1 MDKKAKNIVKVHF
14 DPNNPPPMTA
24 AQMERLKKLSQMPD
38 EEIDYSDIP
47 YNPKLNWQ
55 HPTHFPPMTH
65 KQSTVSLQIDDDILQ
80 YFQKSGKNWQGYL
93 NQVLRRYML
102 QNAG

>member
-1 MDKKAKNIVKVHF
+1 MDKKAKNIVKVSF
-14 DPNNPPPMTA
+14 DPNNPPPMTEK
-24 AQMERLKKLSQMPD
+24 QIKRLQALADMPD
-38 EEIDYSDIP
+38 EEIDSDDIP
-47 YNPKLNWQ
+47 YNPELNWQ
-55 HPTHFPPMTH
+55 HPKSFPPTH